1 VSRVLIVGAGIGGLA
16 LAAAL
21 RESGHQV
28 DVAEQTRSIKSTGA
42 GIVLLPNGMAALH
55 ALGLAETVRA
65 LGREIDILSISR
77 GGTAIAIRL
86 ADVWPEAPFPTVAIR
101 RADLQRALAARAF
114 DGSDAMRLH
123 LGQQL
128 ASVELNGRV
137 RFADGDEDAYDLVVG
152 ADGVHSMVR
161 ASCFPDSPALE
172 LDVRY
177 LRFIASGLPLPDDGV
192 WRTFTDDGAS
202 SGVIPL
208 GSGRFH
214 CFVQQISPEGEPI
227 AITNLNHVMADAYM
241 RRVGQPHE
249 GPTWIMP
256 VHRWR
261 NGACALLGDAAH
273 ALSPTFT
280 EGGSL
285 AIEDAV
291 VLARC
296 LEQKAFLAESLA
308 RYEAL
313 RAPRLAWAARMSA
326 SQLLSLRR
334 PRPERPLDPQ
344 LSTEYMRQMYRPL
357 LRDLD
362 QA

>member
-21 RESGHQV
+21 RESGHRV
-28 DVAEQTRSIKSTGA
+28 DVAEQTRSIAPIGA
-42 GIVLLPNGMAALH
+42 GIVLYPNGMAALN
-55 ALGLAETVRA
+55 ALGLAETIRT
-65 LGREIDILSISR
+65 LGREIDTLSVSR
-77 GGTAIAIRL
+77 SGAAIAIRL
-86 ADVWPEAPFPTVAIR
+86 ADVWPEAPVPTVASR
-101 RADLQRALAARAF
+101 RADVQRALAAQAF
-114 DGSDAMRLH
+114 DGSEAMRLH

-128 ASVELNGRV
+128 AAIELEGRV

-152 ADGVHSMVR
+152 ADGVHSTVR
-161 ASCFPDSPALE
+161 AACFPESPALE

-177 LRFIASGLPLPDDGV
+177 LRFITSRLPLPDDGV
-192 WRTFTDDGAS
+192 WRTFTNDGSS
-202 SGVIPL
+202 SGFIPL
-208 GSGRFH
+208 GSGLVH
-214 CFVQQISPEGEPI
+214 CFVQQISPDGEPI
-227 AITNLNHVMADAYM
+227 EANGLHPVMADAYQ
-241 RRVGQPHE
+241 RREGIPHE

-256 VHRWR
+256 EHHWR

-296 LEQKAFLAESLA
+296 LEQKAIVAEALTC
-308 RYEAL
+308 YEAL

-326 SQLLSLRR
+326 SQLLGLRR
-334 PRPERPLDPQ
+334 PRPERPLDAM

>member
-1 VSRVLIVGAGIGGLA
+1 VSRVLVVGAGIGGLA
-16 LAAAL
+16 LATAL
-21 RESGHQV
+21 RESGHRV
-28 DVAEQTRSIKSTGA
+28 DVAEQARSIEPIGA
-42 GIVLLPNGMAALH
+42 GIVLHPNGMAALY

-65 LGREIDILSISR
+65 LGREIDTLTIGRSGATIS
-77 GGTAIAIRL
+77 IRL
-86 ADVWPEAPFPTVAIR
+86 ADVWPDAPLPTIAIR
-101 RADLQRALAARAF
+101 RADLQRVLAARAF

-128 ASVELNGRV
+128 ASIELDGRV

-152 ADGVHSMVR
+152 ADGVHSTVR
-161 ASCFPDSPALE
+161 AACFPESPALE

-192 WRTFTDDGAS
+192 WRTFSSNDAS
-202 SGVIPL
+202 TGFIPL
-208 GSGRFH
+208 GFGRFH
-214 CFVQQISPEGEPI
+214 CFVERISPNGQPI
-227 AITNLNHVMADAYM
+227 DSTSFDSEMANAYM
-241 RRVGQPHE
+241 RREGASHE

-256 VHRWR
+256 GQHWR
-261 NGACALLGDAAH
+261 NGNCALLGDAAH

-291 VLARC
+291 VLSRC
-296 LEQKAFLAESLA
+296 LQQKAIVAEALAC
-308 RYEAL
+308 YEAL

-326 SQLLSLRR
+326 SQLLGLRR
-334 PRPERPLDPQ
+334 PRPERPLDAN

>member
-1 VSRVLIVGAGIGGLA
+1 MSRVLVVGAGIGGLA

-21 RESGHQV
+21 RESGHRV
-28 DVAEQTRSIKSTGA
+28 DVAEQARSIEPIGA
-42 GIVLLPNGMAALH
+42 GIVLHPNGMAALN

-65 LGREIDILSISR
+65 LGREIDTLSISR
-77 GGTAIAIRL
+77 SGATIEIRL
-86 ADVWPEAPFPTVAIR
+86 ADVWPEARFPTIAIR
-101 RADLQRALAARAF
+101 RADVQRALAARAF
-114 DGSDAMRLH
+114 DGSEAMRLH

-128 ASVELNGRV
+128 AAIELDGRV

-152 ADGVHSMVR
+152 ADGVHSTVR
-161 ASCFPDSPALE
+161 DACFPESPALE

-177 LRFIASGLPLPDDGV
+177 LRFIASGLPLSDDGV
-192 WRTFTDDGAS
+192 WRTFTNDGSS
-202 SGVIPL
+202 SGFIPL
-208 GSGRFH
+208 GSSRFH
-214 CFVQQISPEGEPI
+214 CFVQQISPDGEPI
-227 AITNLNHVMADAYM
+227 DAAGLDPVMADAYL
-241 RRVGQPHE
+241 RREGVPHE

-256 VHRWR
+256 EHHWR

-296 LEQKAFLAESLA
+296 LEQKAIVAEA
-308 RYEAL
+308 IACYEAL

-326 SQLLSLRR
+326 SQLLGLRR
-334 PRPERPLDPQ
+334 PRSDRPLDAN
-344 LSTEYMRQMYRPL
+344 LATEYMRQMYRPL